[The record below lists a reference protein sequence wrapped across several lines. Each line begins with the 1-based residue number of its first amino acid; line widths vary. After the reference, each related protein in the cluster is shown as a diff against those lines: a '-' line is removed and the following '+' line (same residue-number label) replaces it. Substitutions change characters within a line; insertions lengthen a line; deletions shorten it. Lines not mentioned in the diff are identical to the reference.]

1 MVLEAAIFTTC
12 NRLDLCSAK
21 GQDPQDKP
29 EGREVAPLPNVR
41 QEAFAQAVAAGKSAS
56 AAYTAAY
63 GRAADT
69 TSRVNGKRL
78 LTNANVRARIGQ
90 IRDEASASAH
100 STLQKLFKALEDAA
114 VRRHQLWLF
123 AICLQ
128 ESRAI
133 FENGPQAVQNRPLN
147 VRTKPPATLRSTL
160 ANASPSSVAPQ

>member
-1 MVLEAAIFTTC
+1 MESAAALFCALMVLEAAIFTTWSW
-12 NRLDLCSAK
+12 LDLCSAK

-29 EGREVAPLPNVR
+29 EEREVAPLPNVR
-41 QEAFAQAVAAGKSAS
+41 REAFAQAVAAGKSAS

-100 STLQKLFKALEDAA
+100 VTLQKLFKALEDAA
-114 VRRHQLWLF
+114 SED
-123 AICLQ
+123 I
-128 ESRAI
+128 SS
-133 FENGPQAVQNRPLN
+133 GS
-147 VRTKPPATLRSTL
+147 LRSACKKAEQYSKMAL
-160 ANASPSSVAPQ
+160 RLSRLPH